1 MRKLT
6 KNIFLSILIVSIL
19 FCNLMPI
26 NSYAEINNNIE
37 ITLDTKE
44 VYLNEATKVSI
55 SFKEYLNNSKITL
68 VQKCADEQL
77 LTELYYNEDTKSYE
91 GIINYNIELEA
102 INIWSLDKIIVGD
115 KIITKD
121 QLKDM
126 GLDLGNYEVKQKYYT
141 HDIDGIKYQP
151 NARSVDQNLKD
162 KYSKYTVLLDPGHG
176 GKPGSGYNWGGT
188 TIVNDTLW
196 EKDYNLDTTL
206 YAAKQLSDLGVNVVL
221 TRNKDV
227 YVALQDR
234 TNLINKIKPDF
245 AVSIHYNALTSKSN
259 GTSAYYRYADR
270 NGGLTKTLAGNI
282 VDSIID
288 EFGFYREGILYRTY
302 VDSATKKTLDYYHM
316 IRESKF
322 PTVLVECCYLSNVKD
337 QAKVNT
343 KAKREI
349 MGREIAEGIIKT
361 LDQMNGNGSSEEDK
375 DEDKDDDK
383 VEDKNEDE
391 DKENVSKPET
401 TVKTATATG
410 NVNVRKGPS
419 TNYTSLGVLKVGQK
433 VEILGTDSATGW
445 YKIKYN
451 NGYGY
456 VSNKYLKIDS
466 SNQQS
471 PTLSK
476 PTIKT
481 SANSYNSNKIT
492 WSKLS
497 NADGYEIY
505 RSTSKSGTYKSIKT
519 ITNGSKV
526 SYTDTSLVT
535 GTTYYYKVRAYKTV
549 NGKKVYGDFSSVS
562 DAKPVLSKLTTV
574 KAVSAS
580 YNSNKI
586 TWNKVTG
593 ASGYEVLRST
603 SKNGTYKSVKTIT
616 SGSTVSYTNTSLT
629 TGSTY
634 YYKVRAYRTVDKKK
648 VYSSYSSVVS
658 AKPVLKTPS
667 VKLASGNKKAT
678 IKWEKISGASGYEVY
693 RATSKSGKYSKI
705 KTITKNSTVSYVNS
719 SLTKNKTYYYKVKAY
734 RTVNGKK
741 IYSSYSVAKSVRVK

>member
-26 NSYAEINNNIE
+26 NSYAEINNKIE

-383 VEDKNEDE
+383 DE

-410 NVNVRKGPS
+410 NVHVRKGPS

-476 PTIKT
+476 PTVKV
-481 SANSYNSNKIT
+481 SSNSYNSNK
-492 WSKLS
+492 LS
-497 NADGYEIY
+497 
-505 RSTSKSGTYKSIKT
+505 
-519 ITNGSKV
+519 
-526 SYTDTSLVT
+526 
-535 GTTYYYKVRAYKTV
+535 
-549 NGKKVYGDFSSVS
+549 
-562 DAKPVLSKLTTV
+562 
-574 KAVSAS
+574 
-580 YNSNKI
+580 
-586 TWNKVTG
+586 WNKVTG
-593 ASGYEVLRST
+593 SSGYEVLRAT
-603 SKNGTYKSVKTIT
+603 SKTGTYKLVKTIT
-616 SGSTVSYTNTSLT
+616 SGSTVSYTDTKLA
-629 TGSTY
+629 TGKTY

-667 VKLASGNKKAT
+667 VKLTSGSKKAT

-719 SLTKNKTYYYKVKAY
+719 SLTKNKTYYYKVRAY

-741 IYSSYSVAKSVRVK
+741 IYSSYSVAKSVKVK

>member
-26 NSYAEINNNIE
+26 NSYAEINNKIE

-115 KIITKD
+115 KIITRD

-383 VEDKNEDE
+383 VEDE

-410 NVNVRKGPS
+410 NVHVRKGPS

-476 PTIKT
+476 PTVKV
-481 SANSYNSNKIT
+481 SSNSYNSNK
-492 WSKLS
+492 LS
-497 NADGYEIY
+497 
-505 RSTSKSGTYKSIKT
+505 
-519 ITNGSKV
+519 
-526 SYTDTSLVT
+526 
-535 GTTYYYKVRAYKTV
+535 
-549 NGKKVYGDFSSVS
+549 
-562 DAKPVLSKLTTV
+562 
-574 KAVSAS
+574 
-580 YNSNKI
+580 
-586 TWNKVTG
+586 WNKVTG
-593 ASGYEVLRST
+593 SSGYEVLRAT
-603 SKNGTYKSVKTIT
+603 SKTGTYKSVKTIT
-616 SGSTVSYTNTSLT
+616 SGSTVSYTDKSLA
-629 TGSTY
+629 TGTTY

-667 VKLASGNKKAT
+667 VKLTSGSKKAT

-719 SLTKNKTYYYKVKAY
+719 SLTKNKTYYYKVRAY

-741 IYSSYSVAKSVRVK
+741 IYSSYSVAKSVKVK

>member
-26 NSYAEINNNIE
+26 NSYAEINNKIE

-302 VDSATKKTLDYYHM
+302 VDSATKKTLDIYHM
-316 IRESKF
+316 IRESKA

-383 VEDKNEDE
+383 DE

-410 NVNVRKGPS
+410 NVHVRKGPS

-476 PTIKT
+476 PTVKV
-481 SANSYNSNKIT
+481 SSNSYNSNK
-492 WSKLS
+492 LS
-497 NADGYEIY
+497 
-505 RSTSKSGTYKSIKT
+505 
-519 ITNGSKV
+519 
-526 SYTDTSLVT
+526 
-535 GTTYYYKVRAYKTV
+535 
-549 NGKKVYGDFSSVS
+549 
-562 DAKPVLSKLTTV
+562 
-574 KAVSAS
+574 
-580 YNSNKI
+580 
-586 TWNKVTG
+586 WNKVTG
-593 ASGYEVLRST
+593 SSGYEVLRGT
-603 SKNGTYKSVKTIT
+603 SKTGTYKSVKTIT
-616 SGSTVSYTNTSLT
+616 SGSTVSYTDKSLA
-629 TGSTY
+629 TGTTY

-667 VKLASGNKKAT
+667 VKLTSGSKKAT

-719 SLTKNKTYYYKVKAY
+719 SLTKNKTYYYKVRAY

-741 IYSSYSVAKSVRVK
+741 IYSSYSVAKSVKVK

>member
-26 NSYAEINNNIE
+26 NSYAEINNKIE

-151 NARSVDQNLKD
+151 NARSVDKNLKD

-316 IRESKF
+316 IRESKA

-383 VEDKNEDE
+383 VEDEY
-391 DKENVSKPET
+391 KENVSKPET

-410 NVNVRKGPS
+410 NVHVRKGPS

-476 PTIKT
+476 PTVKV
-481 SANSYNSNKIT
+481 SSNSYNSNK
-492 WSKLS
+492 LS
-497 NADGYEIY
+497 
-505 RSTSKSGTYKSIKT
+505 
-519 ITNGSKV
+519 
-526 SYTDTSLVT
+526 
-535 GTTYYYKVRAYKTV
+535 
-549 NGKKVYGDFSSVS
+549 
-562 DAKPVLSKLTTV
+562 
-574 KAVSAS
+574 
-580 YNSNKI
+580 
-586 TWNKVTG
+586 WNKVTG
-593 ASGYEVLRST
+593 SSGYEVLRAT
-603 SKNGTYKSVKTIT
+603 SKTGTYKSVKTIT
-616 SGSTVSYTNTSLT
+616 SGSTVSYTDKSLA
-629 TGSTY
+629 TGTTY

-667 VKLASGNKKAT
+667 VKLTSGSKKAT

-719 SLTKNKTYYYKVKAY
+719 SLTKNKTYYYKVRAY

>member
-26 NSYAEINNNIE
+26 NSYAEINNKIE

-126 GLDLGNYEVKQKYYT
+126 GLDLENYEVKQKYYT

-375 DEDKDDDK
+375 DDDK

-481 SANSYNSNKIT
+481 SSNSYNSNKIT

-505 RSTSKSGTYKSIKT
+505 RSTSKT
-519 ITNGSKV
+519 
-526 SYTDTSLVT
+526 
-535 GTTYYYKVRAYKTV
+535 
-549 NGKKVYGDFSSVS
+549 
-562 DAKPVLSKLTTV
+562 
-574 KAVSAS
+574 
-580 YNSNKI
+580 
-586 TWNKVTG
+586 
-593 ASGYEVLRST
+593 
-603 SKNGTYKSVKTIT
+603 GTYKSVKSIT
-616 SGSTVSYTNTSLT
+616 NGSTVSYTDKSLT

-667 VKLASGNKKAT
+667 VKLASGSKKAT

-719 SLTKNKTYYYKVKAY
+719 SLTKNKTYYYKVRAY

-741 IYSSYSVAKSVRVK
+741 IYSSYSVAKSVKVK

>member
-26 NSYAEINNNIE
+26 NSYAEINNKIE

-126 GLDLGNYEVKQKYYT
+126 GLDLENYEVKQKYYT

-375 DEDKDDDK
+375 
-383 VEDKNEDE
+383 NEDE

-476 PTIKT
+476 PTVKV
-481 SANSYNSNKIT
+481 SSNSYNSNK
-492 WSKLS
+492 LS
-497 NADGYEIY
+497 
-505 RSTSKSGTYKSIKT
+505 
-519 ITNGSKV
+519 
-526 SYTDTSLVT
+526 
-535 GTTYYYKVRAYKTV
+535 
-549 NGKKVYGDFSSVS
+549 
-562 DAKPVLSKLTTV
+562 
-574 KAVSAS
+574 
-580 YNSNKI
+580 
-586 TWNKVTG
+586 WNKVTG
-593 ASGYEVLRST
+593 ASGYEVLRAT

-667 VKLASGNKKAT
+667 VKLTSGSKKAT

-719 SLTKNKTYYYKVKAY
+719 SLTKNKTYYYKVRAY

-741 IYSSYSVAKSVRVK
+741 IYSSYSVAKSVKVK

>member
-26 NSYAEINNNIE
+26 NSYAEINNKIE

-383 VEDKNEDE
+383 DE

-410 NVNVRKGPS
+410 NVHVRKGPS

-476 PTIKT
+476 PTVKV
-481 SANSYNSNKIT
+481 SSNSYNSNK
-492 WSKLS
+492 LS
-497 NADGYEIY
+497 
-505 RSTSKSGTYKSIKT
+505 
-519 ITNGSKV
+519 
-526 SYTDTSLVT
+526 
-535 GTTYYYKVRAYKTV
+535 
-549 NGKKVYGDFSSVS
+549 
-562 DAKPVLSKLTTV
+562 
-574 KAVSAS
+574 
-580 YNSNKI
+580 
-586 TWNKVTG
+586 WNKVTG
-593 ASGYEVLRST
+593 SSGYEVLRAT
-603 SKNGTYKSVKTIT
+603 SKTGTYKSVKTIT
-616 SGSTVSYTNTSLT
+616 SGSTVSYTDTKLA
-629 TGSTY
+629 TGKTY
-634 YYKVRAYRTVDKKK
+634 YYKVRAYRTVDKKR
-648 VYSSYSSVVS
+648 VYSSYSSIVS
-658 AKPVLKTPS
+658 AKPVLKTTS
-667 VKLASGNKKAT
+667 IKLTAGSKKAT

-719 SLTKNKTYYYKVKAY
+719 SLTKNKTYYYKVRAY

-741 IYSSYSVAKSVRVK
+741 IYSSYSVAKSVKVK

>member
-26 NSYAEINNNIE
+26 NSYAEINNKIE

-361 LDQMNGNGSSEEDK
+361 LDQMNDNGSSEEDK

-383 VEDKNEDE
+383 DE

-410 NVNVRKGPS
+410 NVHVRKGPS

-476 PTIKT
+476 PTVKV
-481 SANSYNSNKIT
+481 SSNSYNSNK
-492 WSKLS
+492 LS
-497 NADGYEIY
+497 
-505 RSTSKSGTYKSIKT
+505 
-519 ITNGSKV
+519 
-526 SYTDTSLVT
+526 
-535 GTTYYYKVRAYKTV
+535 
-549 NGKKVYGDFSSVS
+549 
-562 DAKPVLSKLTTV
+562 
-574 KAVSAS
+574 
-580 YNSNKI
+580 
-586 TWNKVTG
+586 WNKVKG
-593 ASGYEVLRST
+593 ASGYEVLRAT
-603 SKNGTYKSVKTIT
+603 SKTGTYKSVKTIT
-616 SGSTVSYTNTSLT
+616 SGSTVSYTDKSLA
-629 TGSTY
+629 TGTTY

-648 VYSSYSSVVS
+648 VYSSYSSIVS

-667 VKLASGNKKAT
+667 VKLTSGSKKAT

-719 SLTKNKTYYYKVKAY
+719 SLTKNKTYYYKVRAY

-741 IYSSYSVAKSVRVK
+741 IYSSYSVAKSVKVK

>member
-26 NSYAEINNNIE
+26 NSYAEINNKIE

-383 VEDKNEDE
+383 DE

-476 PTIKT
+476 PTVKV
-481 SANSYNSNKIT
+481 SSNSYNSNK
-492 WSKLS
+492 LS
-497 NADGYEIY
+497 
-505 RSTSKSGTYKSIKT
+505 
-519 ITNGSKV
+519 
-526 SYTDTSLVT
+526 
-535 GTTYYYKVRAYKTV
+535 
-549 NGKKVYGDFSSVS
+549 
-562 DAKPVLSKLTTV
+562 
-574 KAVSAS
+574 
-580 YNSNKI
+580 
-586 TWNKVTG
+586 WNKVTG
-593 ASGYEVLRST
+593 SSGYEVLRAT
-603 SKNGTYKSVKTIT
+603 SKTGTYKSVKTIT
-616 SGSTVSYTNTSLT
+616 SGSTVSYTDKSLA
-629 TGSTY
+629 TGTTY

-667 VKLASGNKKAT
+667 VKLTSGSKKAT

-719 SLTKNKTYYYKVKAY
+719 SLTKNKTYYYKVRAY

-741 IYSSYSVAKSVRVK
+741 IYSSYSVAKSVKVK

>member
-26 NSYAEINNNIE
+26 NSYAEINNKIE

-383 VEDKNEDE
+383 DE

-471 PTLSK
+471 TTLSK
-476 PTIKT
+476 PTVKA
-481 SANSYNSNKIT
+481 SSSSYNSNK
-492 WSKLS
+492 LS
-497 NADGYEIY
+497 
-505 RSTSKSGTYKSIKT
+505 
-519 ITNGSKV
+519 
-526 SYTDTSLVT
+526 
-535 GTTYYYKVRAYKTV
+535 
-549 NGKKVYGDFSSVS
+549 
-562 DAKPVLSKLTTV
+562 
-574 KAVSAS
+574 
-580 YNSNKI
+580 
-586 TWNKVTG
+586 WNKVTG
-593 ASGYEVLRST
+593 SSGYEVLRAT
-603 SKNGTYKSVKTIT
+603 SKTGTYKSVKTIT
-616 SGSTVSYTNTSLT
+616 SGSTVSYTDTKLA
-629 TGSTY
+629 TGKTY

-667 VKLASGNKKAT
+667 VKLTSGSKKAT

-719 SLTKNKTYYYKVKAY
+719 SLTKNKTYYYKVRAY

-741 IYSSYSVAKSVRVK
+741 IYSSYSVAKSVKVK

>member
-26 NSYAEINNNIE
+26 NSYAEINNKIE

-375 DEDKDDDK
+375 DEDK
-383 VEDKNEDE
+383 
-391 DKENVSKPET
+391 ENVSKPET

-410 NVNVRKGPS
+410 NVHVRKGPS

-476 PTIKT
+476 PTVKV
-481 SANSYNSNKIT
+481 SSNSYNSNK
-492 WSKLS
+492 LS
-497 NADGYEIY
+497 
-505 RSTSKSGTYKSIKT
+505 
-519 ITNGSKV
+519 
-526 SYTDTSLVT
+526 
-535 GTTYYYKVRAYKTV
+535 
-549 NGKKVYGDFSSVS
+549 
-562 DAKPVLSKLTTV
+562 
-574 KAVSAS
+574 
-580 YNSNKI
+580 
-586 TWNKVTG
+586 WNKVTG
-593 ASGYEVLRST
+593 SSGYEVLRAT
-603 SKNGTYKSVKTIT
+603 SKTGTYKSVKTIT
-616 SGSTVSYTNTSLT
+616 SGSTVSYTDKSLA
-629 TGSTY
+629 TGTTY
-634 YYKVRAYRTVDKKK
+634 YYKVRAYKTVDKKK

-667 VKLASGNKKAT
+667 VKLTSGSKKAT

-719 SLTKNKTYYYKVKAY
+719 SLTKNKTYYYKVRAY

-741 IYSSYSVAKSVRVK
+741 IYSSYSVAKSVKVK

>member
-26 NSYAEINNNIE
+26 NSYAEINNKIE

-115 KIITKD
+115 EIITKD

-383 VEDKNEDE
+383 VEDEY
-391 DKENVSKPET
+391 KENVSKPET

-410 NVNVRKGPS
+410 NVHVRKGPS
-419 TNYTSLGVLKVGQK
+419 TNYTSLGVLKIGQK

-476 PTIKT
+476 PTVKV
-481 SANSYNSNKIT
+481 SSNSYNSNK
-492 WSKLS
+492 LS
-497 NADGYEIY
+497 
-505 RSTSKSGTYKSIKT
+505 
-519 ITNGSKV
+519 
-526 SYTDTSLVT
+526 
-535 GTTYYYKVRAYKTV
+535 
-549 NGKKVYGDFSSVS
+549 
-562 DAKPVLSKLTTV
+562 
-574 KAVSAS
+574 
-580 YNSNKI
+580 
-586 TWNKVTG
+586 WNKVTG
-593 ASGYEVLRST
+593 SSGYEVLRAT
-603 SKNGTYKSVKTIT
+603 SKTGTYKSVKTIT
-616 SGSTVSYTNTSLT
+616 SGSTVSYTDKSLA
-629 TGSTY
+629 TGTTY

-667 VKLASGNKKAT
+667 VKLTSGSKKAT

-719 SLTKNKTYYYKVKAY
+719 SLTKNKTYYYKVRAY

-741 IYSSYSVAKSVRVK
+741 IYSSYSVAKSVKVK

>member
-26 NSYAEINNNIE
+26 NSYAEINNKIE

-151 NARSVDQNLKD
+151 NARSVDKNLKD

-383 VEDKNEDE
+383 VEDEY
-391 DKENVSKPET
+391 KENVSKPET

-410 NVNVRKGPS
+410 NVHVRKGPS

-476 PTIKT
+476 PTVKV
-481 SANSYNSNKIT
+481 SSNSYNSNK
-492 WSKLS
+492 LS
-497 NADGYEIY
+497 
-505 RSTSKSGTYKSIKT
+505 
-519 ITNGSKV
+519 
-526 SYTDTSLVT
+526 
-535 GTTYYYKVRAYKTV
+535 
-549 NGKKVYGDFSSVS
+549 
-562 DAKPVLSKLTTV
+562 
-574 KAVSAS
+574 
-580 YNSNKI
+580 
-586 TWNKVTG
+586 WNKVKG
-593 ASGYEVLRST
+593 ASGYEVLRAT
-603 SKNGTYKSVKTIT
+603 SKTGTYKSVKTIT
-616 SGSTVSYTNTSLT
+616 SGSTVSYTDKSLA
-629 TGSTY
+629 TGTTY

-667 VKLASGNKKAT
+667 VKLTSGSKKAT

-719 SLTKNKTYYYKVKAY
+719 SLTKNKTYYYKVRAY

-741 IYSSYSVAKSVRVK
+741 IYSSYSVAKSVKVK

>member
-1 MRKLT
+1 MRQLT

-26 NSYAEINNNIE
+26 NSYAEINNKIE

-383 VEDKNEDE
+383 VEDEY
-391 DKENVSKPET
+391 KENVSKPET

-410 NVNVRKGPS
+410 NVHVRKGPS

-471 PTLSK
+471 TTLSK
-476 PTIKT
+476 PTVKA
-481 SANSYNSNKIT
+481 SSSSYNSNK
-492 WSKLS
+492 LS
-497 NADGYEIY
+497 
-505 RSTSKSGTYKSIKT
+505 
-519 ITNGSKV
+519 
-526 SYTDTSLVT
+526 
-535 GTTYYYKVRAYKTV
+535 
-549 NGKKVYGDFSSVS
+549 
-562 DAKPVLSKLTTV
+562 
-574 KAVSAS
+574 
-580 YNSNKI
+580 
-586 TWNKVTG
+586 WNKVKG
-593 ASGYEVLRST
+593 ASGYEVLRAT
-603 SKNGTYKSVKTIT
+603 SKTGTYKSVKTIT
-616 SGSTVSYTNTSLT
+616 SGSTVSYTDKSLA
-629 TGSTY
+629 TGTTY

-667 VKLASGNKKAT
+667 VKLTSGSKKAT

-719 SLTKNKTYYYKVKAY
+719 SLTKNKTYYYKVRAY

-741 IYSSYSVAKSVRVK
+741 IYSSYSVAKSVKVK

>member
-26 NSYAEINNNIE
+26 NSYAEINNKIE

-361 LDQMNGNGSSEEDK
+361 LDQMNDNGSSEEDK

-383 VEDKNEDE
+383 DE

-410 NVNVRKGPS
+410 NVHVRKGPS
-419 TNYTSLGVLKVGQK
+419 TNYTSLGVLKIGQK

-471 PTLSK
+471 TTLSK
-476 PTIKT
+476 PTVKA
-481 SANSYNSNKIT
+481 SSSSYNSNK
-492 WSKLS
+492 LS
-497 NADGYEIY
+497 
-505 RSTSKSGTYKSIKT
+505 
-519 ITNGSKV
+519 
-526 SYTDTSLVT
+526 
-535 GTTYYYKVRAYKTV
+535 
-549 NGKKVYGDFSSVS
+549 
-562 DAKPVLSKLTTV
+562 
-574 KAVSAS
+574 
-580 YNSNKI
+580 
-586 TWNKVTG
+586 WNKVKG
-593 ASGYEVLRST
+593 ASGYEVLRAT
-603 SKNGTYKSVKTIT
+603 SKTGTYKSVKTIT
-616 SGSTVSYTNTSLT
+616 SGSTVSYTDKSLA
-629 TGSTY
+629 TGTTY
-634 YYKVRAYRTVDKKK
+634 YYKVRAYRTVDKKR
-648 VYSSYSSVVS
+648 VYSSYSSIVS

-667 VKLASGNKKAT
+667 VKLTSGSKKAT

-719 SLTKNKTYYYKVKAY
+719 SLTKNKTYYYKVRAY

-741 IYSSYSVAKSVRVK
+741 IYSSYSVAKSVKVK

>member
-26 NSYAEINNNIE
+26 NSYAEINNKIE

-375 DEDKDDDK
+375 DEDK
-383 VEDKNEDE
+383 
-391 DKENVSKPET
+391 ENVSKPEI
-401 TVKTATATG
+401 TVKTATATD
-410 NVNVRKGPS
+410 NVHVRKGPS

-476 PTIKT
+476 PTVKV
-481 SANSYNSNKIT
+481 SSNSYNSNK
-492 WSKLS
+492 LS
-497 NADGYEIY
+497 
-505 RSTSKSGTYKSIKT
+505 
-519 ITNGSKV
+519 
-526 SYTDTSLVT
+526 
-535 GTTYYYKVRAYKTV
+535 
-549 NGKKVYGDFSSVS
+549 
-562 DAKPVLSKLTTV
+562 
-574 KAVSAS
+574 
-580 YNSNKI
+580 
-586 TWNKVTG
+586 WNKVTG
-593 ASGYEVLRST
+593 ASGYEVLRAT
-603 SKNGTYKSVKTIT
+603 SKTGTYKSVKTIT
-616 SGSTVSYTNTSLT
+616 SGSTVSYTDKSLA
-629 TGSTY
+629 TGTTY
-634 YYKVRAYRTVDKKK
+634 YYKVRAYKTVDKKK

-667 VKLASGNKKAT
+667 VKLTSGSKKAT

-693 RATSKSGKYSKI
+693 RATSKSGKYSKL

-719 SLTKNKTYYYKVKAY
+719 SLTKNKTYYYKVRAY

-741 IYSSYSVAKSVRVK
+741 IYSSYSVAKSVKVK

>member
-26 NSYAEINNNIE
+26 NSYAEINNKIE

-126 GLDLGNYEVKQKYYT
+126 GLDLENYEVKQKYYT

-383 VEDKNEDE
+383 VEDEY
-391 DKENVSKPET
+391 KENVSKPET

-410 NVNVRKGPS
+410 NVHVRKGPS

-476 PTIKT
+476 PTVKV
-481 SANSYNSNKIT
+481 SSNSYNSNK
-492 WSKLS
+492 LS
-497 NADGYEIY
+497 
-505 RSTSKSGTYKSIKT
+505 
-519 ITNGSKV
+519 
-526 SYTDTSLVT
+526 
-535 GTTYYYKVRAYKTV
+535 
-549 NGKKVYGDFSSVS
+549 
-562 DAKPVLSKLTTV
+562 
-574 KAVSAS
+574 
-580 YNSNKI
+580 
-586 TWNKVTG
+586 WNKVTG
-593 ASGYEVLRST
+593 SSGYEVLRAT
-603 SKNGTYKSVKTIT
+603 SKTGTYKSVKTIT
-616 SGSTVSYTNTSLT
+616 SGSTVSYTDKSLA
-629 TGSTY
+629 TGTTY

-667 VKLASGNKKAT
+667 VKLTSGSKKAT

-719 SLTKNKTYYYKVKAY
+719 SLTKNKTYYYKVRAY

-741 IYSSYSVAKSVRVK
+741 IYSSYSVAKSVKVK

>member
-26 NSYAEINNNIE
+26 NSYAEINNKIE

-383 VEDKNEDE
+383 DE

-410 NVNVRKGPS
+410 NVHVRKGPS
-419 TNYTSLGVLKVGQK
+419 TNYTSLGVLKIGQK

-471 PTLSK
+471 TTLSK
-476 PTIKT
+476 PTVKA
-481 SANSYNSNKIT
+481 SSSSYNSNK
-492 WSKLS
+492 LS
-497 NADGYEIY
+497 
-505 RSTSKSGTYKSIKT
+505 
-519 ITNGSKV
+519 
-526 SYTDTSLVT
+526 
-535 GTTYYYKVRAYKTV
+535 
-549 NGKKVYGDFSSVS
+549 
-562 DAKPVLSKLTTV
+562 
-574 KAVSAS
+574 
-580 YNSNKI
+580 
-586 TWNKVTG
+586 WNKVKG
-593 ASGYEVLRST
+593 ASGYEVLRAT
-603 SKNGTYKSVKTIT
+603 SKTGTYKLVKTIT
-616 SGSTVSYTNTSLT
+616 SGSTVSYTDTKLA
-629 TGSTY
+629 TGKTY
-634 YYKVRAYRTVDKKK
+634 YYKVRAYRTVDKKR
-648 VYSSYSSVVS
+648 VYSSYSSIVS

-667 VKLASGNKKAT
+667 VKLTSGSKKAT

-719 SLTKNKTYYYKVKAY
+719 SLTKNKTYYYKVRAY

-741 IYSSYSVAKSVRVK
+741 IYSSYSVAKSVKVK

>member
-26 NSYAEINNNIE
+26 NSYAEINNKIE

-383 VEDKNEDE
+383 VEDEY
-391 DKENVSKPET
+391 KENVSKPET

-410 NVNVRKGPS
+410 NVHVRKGPS

-476 PTIKT
+476 PTVKV
-481 SANSYNSNKIT
+481 SSNSYNSNK
-492 WSKLS
+492 LS
-497 NADGYEIY
+497 
-505 RSTSKSGTYKSIKT
+505 
-519 ITNGSKV
+519 
-526 SYTDTSLVT
+526 
-535 GTTYYYKVRAYKTV
+535 
-549 NGKKVYGDFSSVS
+549 
-562 DAKPVLSKLTTV
+562 
-574 KAVSAS
+574 
-580 YNSNKI
+580 
-586 TWNKVTG
+586 WNKVTG
-593 ASGYEVLRST
+593 SSGYEVLRAT
-603 SKNGTYKSVKTIT
+603 SKTGTYKSVKTIT
-616 SGSTVSYTNTSLT
+616 SGSTVSYTDKSLA
-629 TGSTY
+629 TGTTY
-634 YYKVRAYRTVDKKK
+634 YYKVRAYKTVDKKK

-667 VKLASGNKKAT
+667 VKLTSGSKKAT

-719 SLTKNKTYYYKVKAY
+719 SLTKNKTYYYKVRAY

-741 IYSSYSVAKSVRVK
+741 IYSSYSVAKSVKVK

>member
-26 NSYAEINNNIE
+26 NSYAEINNKIE

-375 DEDKDDDK
+375 DEDK
-383 VEDKNEDE
+383 
-391 DKENVSKPET
+391 ENVSKPET

-410 NVNVRKGPS
+410 NVHVRKGPS

-476 PTIKT
+476 PTVKV
-481 SANSYNSNKIT
+481 SSNSYNSNK
-492 WSKLS
+492 LS
-497 NADGYEIY
+497 
-505 RSTSKSGTYKSIKT
+505 
-519 ITNGSKV
+519 
-526 SYTDTSLVT
+526 
-535 GTTYYYKVRAYKTV
+535 
-549 NGKKVYGDFSSVS
+549 
-562 DAKPVLSKLTTV
+562 
-574 KAVSAS
+574 
-580 YNSNKI
+580 
-586 TWNKVTG
+586 WNKVTG
-593 ASGYEVLRST
+593 SSGYEVLRAT
-603 SKNGTYKSVKTIT
+603 SKTGTYKSVKTIT
-616 SGSTVSYTNTSLT
+616 SGSTVSYTDKSLA
-629 TGSTY
+629 TGTTY

-667 VKLASGNKKAT
+667 VKLTSGSKKAT

-693 RATSKSGKYSKI
+693 RATSKSGKYSKL

-719 SLTKNKTYYYKVKAY
+719 SLTKNKTYYYKVRAY

-741 IYSSYSVAKSVRVK
+741 IYSSYSVAKSVKVK

>member
-26 NSYAEINNNIE
+26 NSYAEINNKIE

-375 DEDKDDDK
+375 DED
-383 VEDKNEDE
+383 E

-419 TNYTSLGVLKVGQK
+419 TNYTSLGVLKIGQK

-471 PTLSK
+471 TTLSK

-481 SANSYNSNKIT
+481 SSNSYNSNKIT
-492 WSKLS
+492 WSKLN

-505 RSTSKSGTYKSIKT
+505 RSTSKSGTYKSIKS
-519 ITNGSKV
+519 ITN
-526 SYTDTSLVT
+526 
-535 GTTYYYKVRAYKTV
+535 
-549 NGKKVYGDFSSVS
+549 
-562 DAKPVLSKLTTV
+562 
-574 KAVSAS
+574 
-580 YNSNKI
+580 
-586 TWNKVTG
+586 
-593 ASGYEVLRST
+593 
-603 SKNGTYKSVKTIT
+603 
-616 SGSTVSYTNTSLT
+616 GSTVSYTDKSLT

-648 VYSSYSSVVS
+648 VYSSYSSIAS

-667 VKLASGNKKAT
+667 VKLTSGSKKAT

-719 SLTKNKTYYYKVKAY
+719 SLTKNKTYYYKVRAY

-741 IYSSYSVAKSVRVK
+741 IYSSYSVAKSVKVK

>member
-26 NSYAEINNNIE
+26 NSYAEINNKIE

-206 YAAKQLSDLGVNVVL
+206 YTAKQLSDLGVNVVL

-259 GTSAYYRYADR
+259 GTSAYYIYADR

-316 IRESKF
+316 IRESKA

-361 LDQMNGNGSSEEDK
+361 LDQMNDNGSSEEDK

-383 VEDKNEDE
+383 VEDEY
-391 DKENVSKPET
+391 KENVSKPET

-410 NVNVRKGPS
+410 NVHVRKGPS

-476 PTIKT
+476 PTVKV
-481 SANSYNSNKIT
+481 SSNSYNSNK
-492 WSKLS
+492 LS
-497 NADGYEIY
+497 
-505 RSTSKSGTYKSIKT
+505 
-519 ITNGSKV
+519 
-526 SYTDTSLVT
+526 
-535 GTTYYYKVRAYKTV
+535 
-549 NGKKVYGDFSSVS
+549 
-562 DAKPVLSKLTTV
+562 
-574 KAVSAS
+574 
-580 YNSNKI
+580 
-586 TWNKVTG
+586 WNKVTG
-593 ASGYEVLRST
+593 SSGYEVLRAT
-603 SKNGTYKSVKTIT
+603 SKTGTYKSVKTIT
-616 SGSTVSYTNTSLT
+616 SGSTVSYTDKSLA
-629 TGSTY
+629 TGTTY

-667 VKLASGNKKAT
+667 VKLTSGSKKAT
-678 IKWEKISGASGYEVY
+678 IKWGKISGASGYEVY
-693 RATSKSGKYSKI
+693 RATSKSGKY
-705 KTITKNSTVSYVNS
+705 
-719 SLTKNKTYYYKVKAY
+719 
-734 RTVNGKK
+734 
-741 IYSSYSVAKSVRVK
+741 

>member
-26 NSYAEINNNIE
+26 NSYAEINNKIE

-375 DEDKDDDK
+375 DEDKDDEK
-383 VEDKNEDE
+383 VEDEY
-391 DKENVSKPET
+391 KENVSKPET

-476 PTIKT
+476 PTVKV
-481 SANSYNSNKIT
+481 SSNSYNSNK
-492 WSKLS
+492 LS
-497 NADGYEIY
+497 
-505 RSTSKSGTYKSIKT
+505 
-519 ITNGSKV
+519 
-526 SYTDTSLVT
+526 
-535 GTTYYYKVRAYKTV
+535 
-549 NGKKVYGDFSSVS
+549 
-562 DAKPVLSKLTTV
+562 
-574 KAVSAS
+574 
-580 YNSNKI
+580 
-586 TWNKVTG
+586 WNKVTG
-593 ASGYEVLRST
+593 ASGYEVLRAT
-603 SKNGTYKSVKTIT
+603 SKTGTYKSVKTIT
-616 SGSTVSYTNTSLT
+616 SGSTVSYTDKSLA
-629 TGSTY
+629 TGTTY

-667 VKLASGNKKAT
+667 VKLTSGSKKAT

-719 SLTKNKTYYYKVKAY
+719 SLTKNKTYYYKVRAY

-741 IYSSYSVAKSVRVK
+741 IYSSYSVAKSVKVK

>member
-6 KNIFLSILIVSIL
+6 KSIFLSILIVSIL

-26 NSYAEINNNIE
+26 NSYAEINNKIE

-361 LDQMNGNGSSEEDK
+361 LDQMNDNGSSEEDK

-383 VEDKNEDE
+383 DE

-401 TVKTATATG
+401 TVKTATATD
-410 NVNVRKGPS
+410 NVHVRKGPS
-419 TNYTSLGVLKVGQK
+419 TNYTSLGVLKIGQK

-471 PTLSK
+471 TTLSK
-476 PTIKT
+476 PTVKA
-481 SANSYNSNKIT
+481 SSSSYNSNK
-492 WSKLS
+492 LS
-497 NADGYEIY
+497 
-505 RSTSKSGTYKSIKT
+505 
-519 ITNGSKV
+519 
-526 SYTDTSLVT
+526 
-535 GTTYYYKVRAYKTV
+535 
-549 NGKKVYGDFSSVS
+549 
-562 DAKPVLSKLTTV
+562 
-574 KAVSAS
+574 
-580 YNSNKI
+580 
-586 TWNKVTG
+586 WNKVKG
-593 ASGYEVLRST
+593 ASGYEVLRAT
-603 SKNGTYKSVKTIT
+603 SKTGTYKLVKTIT
-616 SGSTVSYTNTSLT
+616 SGSTVSYTDTKLA
-629 TGSTY
+629 TGKTY
-634 YYKVRAYRTVDKKK
+634 YYKVRAYRTVDKKR
-648 VYSSYSSVVS
+648 VYSSYSSIVS

-667 VKLASGNKKAT
+667 VKLTSGSKKAT

-719 SLTKNKTYYYKVKAY
+719 SLTKNKTYYYKVRAY

-741 IYSSYSVAKSVRVK
+741 IYSSYSVAKSVKVK

>member
-26 NSYAEINNNIE
+26 NSYAEINNKIE

-361 LDQMNGNGSSEEDK
+361 LDQMNDNDSSEEDK

-383 VEDKNEDE
+383 DEDKDE

-410 NVNVRKGPS
+410 NVHVRKGPS

-476 PTIKT
+476 PTVKV
-481 SANSYNSNKIT
+481 SSNSYNSNK
-492 WSKLS
+492 LS
-497 NADGYEIY
+497 
-505 RSTSKSGTYKSIKT
+505 
-519 ITNGSKV
+519 
-526 SYTDTSLVT
+526 
-535 GTTYYYKVRAYKTV
+535 
-549 NGKKVYGDFSSVS
+549 
-562 DAKPVLSKLTTV
+562 
-574 KAVSAS
+574 
-580 YNSNKI
+580 
-586 TWNKVTG
+586 WNKVTG
-593 ASGYEVLRST
+593 SSGYEVLRAT
-603 SKNGTYKSVKTIT
+603 SKTGTYKSVKTIT
-616 SGSTVSYTNTSLT
+616 SGSTVSYTDKSLA
-629 TGSTY
+629 TGTTY

-667 VKLASGNKKAT
+667 VKLTSGSKKAT

-719 SLTKNKTYYYKVKAY
+719 SLTKNKTYYYKVRAY

-741 IYSSYSVAKSVRVK
+741 IYSSYSVAKSVKVK

>member
-6 KNIFLSILIVSIL
+6 KSIFLSILIMSIL
-19 FCNLMPI
+19 FGNLIPI
-26 NSYAEINNNIE
+26 NSYAEINNKIE

-176 GKPGSGYNWGGT
+176 GKPGSGYNWGGI

-383 VEDKNEDE
+383 VEDEY
-391 DKENVSKPET
+391 KENVSKPET

-410 NVNVRKGPS
+410 NVHVRKGPS

-471 PTLSK
+471 TTLSK
-476 PTIKT
+476 PTVKA
-481 SANSYNSNKIT
+481 SSSSYNSNK
-492 WSKLS
+492 LS
-497 NADGYEIY
+497 
-505 RSTSKSGTYKSIKT
+505 
-519 ITNGSKV
+519 
-526 SYTDTSLVT
+526 
-535 GTTYYYKVRAYKTV
+535 
-549 NGKKVYGDFSSVS
+549 
-562 DAKPVLSKLTTV
+562 
-574 KAVSAS
+574 
-580 YNSNKI
+580 
-586 TWNKVTG
+586 WNKVTG
-593 ASGYEVLRST
+593 SSGYEVLRAT
-603 SKNGTYKSVKTIT
+603 SKTGTYKSVKTIT
-616 SGSTVSYTNTSLT
+616 SGSTVSYTDTKLA
-629 TGSTY
+629 TGKTY

-667 VKLASGNKKAT
+667 VKLTSGSKKAT

-719 SLTKNKTYYYKVKAY
+719 SLTKNKTYYYKVRAY

-741 IYSSYSVAKSVRVK
+741 IYSSYSVAKSVKVK

>member
-26 NSYAEINNNIE
+26 NSYAEINNKIE

-288 EFGFYREGILYRTY
+288 EFGFYREGILYRTF

-383 VEDKNEDE
+383 VEDEY
-391 DKENVSKPET
+391 KENVSKPET

-410 NVNVRKGPS
+410 NVHVRKGPS

-476 PTIKT
+476 PTVKV
-481 SANSYNSNKIT
+481 SSNSYNSNK
-492 WSKLS
+492 LS
-497 NADGYEIY
+497 
-505 RSTSKSGTYKSIKT
+505 
-519 ITNGSKV
+519 
-526 SYTDTSLVT
+526 
-535 GTTYYYKVRAYKTV
+535 
-549 NGKKVYGDFSSVS
+549 
-562 DAKPVLSKLTTV
+562 
-574 KAVSAS
+574 
-580 YNSNKI
+580 
-586 TWNKVTG
+586 WNKVTG
-593 ASGYEVLRST
+593 SSGYEVLRAT
-603 SKNGTYKSVKTIT
+603 SKTGTYKSVKTIT
-616 SGSTVSYTNTSLT
+616 SGSTVSYTDKSLA
-629 TGSTY
+629 TGTTY

-667 VKLASGNKKAT
+667 VKLTSGSKKAT

-693 RATSKSGKYSKI
+693 RATSKSGKYSKL

-719 SLTKNKTYYYKVKAY
+719 SLTKNKTYYYKVRAY

-741 IYSSYSVAKSVRVK
+741 IYSSYSVAKSVKVK

>member
-26 NSYAEINNNIE
+26 NSYAEINNKIE

-383 VEDKNEDE
+383 VEDEY
-391 DKENVSKPET
+391 KENVSKTET

-410 NVNVRKGPS
+410 NVHVRKGPS

-471 PTLSK
+471 TTLSK
-476 PTIKT
+476 PTVKA
-481 SANSYNSNKIT
+481 SSSSYNSNK
-492 WSKLS
+492 LS
-497 NADGYEIY
+497 
-505 RSTSKSGTYKSIKT
+505 
-519 ITNGSKV
+519 
-526 SYTDTSLVT
+526 
-535 GTTYYYKVRAYKTV
+535 
-549 NGKKVYGDFSSVS
+549 
-562 DAKPVLSKLTTV
+562 
-574 KAVSAS
+574 
-580 YNSNKI
+580 
-586 TWNKVTG
+586 WNKVTG
-593 ASGYEVLRST
+593 SSGYEVLRAT
-603 SKNGTYKSVKTIT
+603 SKTGTYKSVKTIT
-616 SGSTVSYTNTSLT
+616 SGSTVSYTDKSLA
-629 TGSTY
+629 TGTTY

-667 VKLASGNKKAT
+667 VKLTSGSKKAT

-719 SLTKNKTYYYKVKAY
+719 SLTKNKTYYYKVRAY

-741 IYSSYSVAKSVRVK
+741 IYSSYSVAKSVKVK